1 MNESG
6 VKAKLGRA
14 EVTDILKLLPHR
26 YPFLLVDRIIDMD
39 GDRSAT
45 GIKNVTANEPY
56 IELAERIFIQ
66 LSSRVYGTL
75 ASSEAKKP
83 DPKALAAFSFKLADA
98 FEQATRETDRMKA
111 AIEAANKA
119 AVKLDEV
126 DLSHVFGAKK

>member
-1 MNESG
+1 MSAPAPSNAPA
-6 VKAKLGRA
+6 KA
-14 EVTDILKLLPHR
+14 
-26 YPFLLVDRIIDMD
+26 
-39 GDRSAT
+39 SADPQ
-45 GIKNVTANEPY
+45 KAY
-56 IELAERIFIQ
+56 IELAEKIFIQ

-75 ASSEAKKP
+75 ASGEAKKP

-126 DLSHVFGAKK
+126 DLSSVFSATKK

>member
-1 MNESG
+1 MSAPAPSNAPA
-6 VKAKLGRA
+6 KASAHDPQKA
-14 EVTDILKLLPHR
+14 
-26 YPFLLVDRIIDMD
+26 YID
-39 GDRSAT
+39 
-45 GIKNVTANEPY
+45 
-56 IELAERIFIQ
+56 LAERIFVL

-75 ASSEAKKP
+75 AGSEQKKP

-126 DLSHVFGAKK
+126 DLSSVFQSTKK